1 MCTELNVDPA
11 MIGSTLRLEQKLRDE
26 LSANGVEG
34 IERVFVGRH
43 CSAEFKLLRRL
54 ARTVEREKHLLQ
66 RQQEA
71 TKGGCGG
78 LFAPPPK
85 GDKGSERWSER
96 WRQIVLQQR
105 ELIVELDAVLAAT
118 DQRATGH
125 AIVLFT
131 HELIA

>member
-1 MCTELNVDPA
+1 MLCLGD
-11 MIGSTLRLEQKLRDE
+11 RQ
-26 LSANGVEG
+26 
-34 IERVFVGRH
+34 
-43 CSAEFKLLRRL
+43 
-54 ARTVEREKHLLQ
+54 LLQ
-66 RQQEA
+66 LGRPL
-71 TKGGCGG
+71 GRRGGG